1 MVSRLTFEQAPLF
14 PGSRVRR
21 AISRE
26 LLRAAQMHLIREQ
39 RQADQ
44 AAIRAADPARYPAPQ
59 RKRPRKRHEK
69 PLWQAIRKDIERGL
83 PQRTIMEI
91 YAVSEVEYHQAV
103 RAGEES

>member
-21 AISRE
+21 AINRE

-59 RKRPRKRHEK
+59 RKRPRKRPEK
-69 PLWQAIRKDIERGL
+69 PLWTAIRKDLNRGL
-83 PQRTIMEI
+83 PVATIVSL
-91 YAVSEVEYHQAV
+91 YGVSEIEIE
-103 RAGEES
+103 RARKAGP